1 MNKHLKVIGLF
12 CMVVFVAACTSCHN
26 DPVETRLIASPT
38 TIASPELA
46 SIDSL
51 MWHRPDSA
59 LTRLLPCFDTC
70 CRDGVHTVSTAYN
83 CHYAH
88 LLLAELLYKN
98 DNPQFN
104 RPDLLQAVAYF
115 DSLIC
120 TLNDNPYKGNRHCG
134 LDPQSPHHNDLLAFL
149 DARAHYIN
157 GVGYYEN
164 DSIVEAC
171 AEYLKTLEIMEEH
184 FGEKELVG
192 KRAYF
197 MALTY
202 TRLSMLFSDTY
213 LHEQA
218 IYFAQ
223 VSISY
228 YQITEVASWFLSRM
242 LLEVGIHYD
251 MMNQLDSAQFYY
263 QYAALF
269 SNDTN
274 SLMYRDITAHQLY
287 LKYEIC
293 EQADTVLASLSY
305 LLSKANNP
313 EECMARTAVI
323 GEVFYRER
331 QFDSAWIY
339 LNKVFEES
347 ERTDSKK
354 QAAEWLAEICKA
366 QGREEESHEYANF
379 LVPFANQEENKSAVK
394 SQLTEMY
401 NTFRQNELERKHK
414 ETIRKNTKY
423 TLFVVGGL
431 FVVLLTVI
439 VLHLRRKKNLKTQ
452 LEAESHAHKM
462 KQKALS
468 GRLKTS
474 NEALRDTLKR
484 LEEKEVEL
492 KTIENNRIKHLGAD
506 NYEAFKQMPF
516 CQEILNIVGKLYANK
531 QKTPKTDMDVKE
543 FKDFALSVPQ
553 MTQLSKTV
561 ETVFPNLHASL
572 EAIYANFDRNDW
584 LHCCLYLLQLD
595 KMSICVLLQEP
606 YYKCRRCT
614 LKLEEAFNC
623 RHAIVAFLIEQAEN
637 C

>member
-12 CMVVFVAACTSCHN
+12 CMVVFVAACTPCHI
-26 DPVETRLIASPT
+26 DPVETRLIASQT
-38 TIASPELA
+38 TIASSELI

-51 MWHRPDSA
+51 MWQQPDSA
-59 LTRLLPCFDTC
+59 LMRLLPCFDTC
-70 CRDGVHTVSTAYN
+70 CRDAARHLSTTYN
-83 CHYAH
+83 RHYAH

-98 DNPQFN
+98 DCAQTN
-104 RPDLLQAVAYF
+104 RPELQQAVVYF
-115 DSLIC
+115 DSLCRC
-120 TLNDNPYKGNRHCG
+120 TDVACNVSTCFV
-134 LDPQSPHHNDLLAFL
+134 FL